1 MWHWLPLLGPLFD
14 ETPVTEGNYHEAEWF
29 TPLMQLN
36 DRFGFILWPTL
47 GLVVIGA
54 IVLAVLK
61 SATHKT
67 IPGEDRV
74 RVKKEIVQEL
84 RRKLHGQSLEE
95 LCKLVGHPAG
105 PLTEL
110 VDEMVKDGMIER
122 DVNSKGAQLFKLP
135 GM

>member
-14 ETPVTEGNYHEAEWF
+14 ETPVTEGNYQEAEWF
-29 TPLMQLN
+29 TPLMQIN

-47 GLVVIGA
+47 GLLVIGA
-54 IVLAVLK
+54 IVMAVLK

-67 IPGEDRV
+67 IPGEDRL

-95 LCKLVGHPAG
+95 LCKLVGHAPG

-110 VDEMVKDGMIER
+110 VDEMVKDGMIKR